1 MKEYE
6 RPLKMARGGRKFTWK
21 KNIENDLE
29 RIGVNK
35 ADVYDVAQDRKRW
48 RLHIRSLEAG

>member
-48 RLHIRSLEAG
+48 RLHIRSLEAD